1 MEESESEEEE
11 ENDASDLIMATADRN
26 ALSDSALRESL
37 EAAKKKKKKRKG
49 LSFNSGS
56 RRSHVSKNMSN
67 LPTYLGDYSWLEN
80 TEYNLALIQEE
91 RLRILE

>member
-37 EAAKKKKKKRKG
+37 EAAKKKNKKRKG
-49 LSFNSGS
+49 L
-56 RRSHVSKNMSN
+56 
-67 LPTYLGDYSWLEN
+67 
-80 TEYNLALIQEE
+80 
-91 RLRILE
+91 